1 MKKYFFLFFIIIS
14 CGKIDKVVSIDKLI
28 VYRTSR
34 DSTYFLKEKPF
45 SGEVYQNDI
54 KGNKIRSFN
63 LIDGKLSGIYEE
75 FFSDGQIKLFIEMDS
90 GNKNG
95 EFKSF
100 YENGNLK
107 ESMIFENGLV
117 NGKRISYWVNGLK
130 KEENNFVSGAMRG
143 ENIFYYSNGKIR
155 RRIFF
160 DYQGNRSG
168 EWVELHRNVMLK
180 EKKNY

>member
-1 MKKYFFLFFIIIS
+1 MKKYFFLFLLIIGCQNINNA
-14 CGKIDKVVSIDKLI
+14 IPIDKLSL
-28 VYRTSR
+28 YRTSR
-34 DSTYFLKEKPF
+34 DSTYFFKEKPF
-45 SGEVYQNDI
+45 SGEVYQNDSE
-54 KGNKIRSFN
+54 GNKIKSFN
-63 LIDGKLSGIYEE
+63 VIDGKLSGIYEE

-168 EWVELHRNVMLK
+168 EWVEFHRNGMLK